1 MWSILRIAN
10 RRMGM
15 EDLHEESLE
24 EEATHATD
32 EARMILPGVQAILGF
47 QLIAVFNQRFQEL
60 TEDRQILHLVAFL
73 LLAAA
78 MGLIM
83 TPAAYHR
90 QAERGCITR
99 RFVDLASFLLT
110 VSLIPLAAGIA
121 IDAYLLVWLVLGKD
135 VPSVIIA
142 ASVLAFLAGLWFVLP
157 RLLSRG
163 VQTKPLSTGAQSFSS
178 RNHPR
183 GERGGTAVG

>member
-1 MWSILRIAN
+1 
-10 RRMGM
+10 M
-15 EDLHEESLE
+15 EDLHEELLE

-32 EARMILPGVQAILGF
+32 EARMVLPGVQAILGF

-110 VSLIPLAAGIA
+110 VSLIPLAVGIA

-163 VQTKPLSTGAQSFSS
+163 VQTKPLSTGAQSFSR